1 MSTVLN
7 KERQTFSEFIEME
20 TIVCYSCA
28 IPFAVPSSFKKNLQ
42 ANQEYF
48 YCPNGHQQH
57 YSKSTESI
65 LKEKIDKLE
74 KQKAEEN
81 QYFSELI
88 FVKNKRIQES
98 KKEIK
103 VLKAKNTIKRKKLER
118 VKNGVCPCCN
128 RSFQNLMDHMKNQH
142 PESL

>member
-1 MSTVLN
+1 MTTVLN
-7 KERQTFSEFIEME
+7 KEGQTFTEFLEME

-28 IPFAVPSSFKKNLQ
+28 IPFAVPSSFKRNLQ
-42 ANQEYF
+42 ANQENF
-48 YCPNGHQQH
+48 YCPNGHRQH

-74 KQKAEEN
+74 KQKAEES
-81 QYFSELI
+81 QYFKDLLFIKS
-88 FVKNKRIQES
+88 KRIEES

-103 VLKAKNTIKRKKLER
+103 VLKAKNTIKRKKLKR